1 MASPKS
7 ILMTESDFLPADSA
21 ELIRDE
27 FVTSRGIKAFID
39 ELRLVKS
46 EAECDMMRNIV
57 QIGAQVLY

>member
-1 MASPKS
+1 
-7 ILMTESDFLPADSA
+7 MTESDFLPADSA